1 MNKVQRFLFNS
12 SLYTLT
18 ICTSF
23 FSYQNPSF
31 SATLTGPSLTVK
43 AAGIS
48 KDLDNISIILEQ
60 VLDIWDIVVPEGRA
74 LEASDFTTIKS
85 ARLLVAC
92 VNGDCKH
99 QRTQS
104 NDEISIAKRTIS
116 KSGYVKSFASVSG
129 ALTQT
134 LFNNP
139 ACAGDEFRQ
148 GKNQIKCEIEASAV
162 GRPGEIFVKDV
173 TASAFALVYDGEDGI
188 LFMDGVSDMAKV
200 YRPIPEASSIFSFLA
215 FGTLGAVFT
224 LKRKLNL
231 SNPSDKE
238 VEKVS

>member
-48 KDLDNISIILEQ
+48 EDLDNISVILES
-60 VLDIWDIVVPEGRA
+60 VLKIWDIAVPEGRA

-92 VNGDCKH
+92 VNGVCKH
-99 QRTQS
+99 QRSQS
-104 NDEISIAKRTIS
+104 NEEISIAERTIS
-116 KSGYVKSFASVSG
+116 KSGDVQSFASVSG

-134 LFNNP
+134 LSNNP
-139 ACAGDEFRQ
+139 ACAGDTFRP
-148 GKNQIKCEIEASAV
+148 GINEITCEIEASAV

-188 LFMDGVSDMAKV
+188 LLMDGASDIDKV